1 MKNTLGNKIDHV
13 ESMTVKTERTLYSD
27 FCSVSTYYTRNKR
40 FPQRTRTILA
50 LESSCW
56 QETSRRQEEVEEEE
70 EEEKEERKEEEEEEE
85 EAVSPLRAPG
95 PSKKQSFERVWLQSR
110 LAQTTTRTITST
122 STTTTM
128 SCRESWDNASSPL
141 SVPRSL
147 RWRVLLEEGK
157 GGTPSVAYVDAAGAA
172 DDGGE
177 NRSATEGRETRRS
190 REDEHHLH
198 PQQCPSL
205 VH

>member
-13 ESMTVKTERTLYSD
+13 ESTTVKTESTLYSD

-56 QETSRRQEEVEEEE
+56 QETSRRQEEVEEEEEEE

-172 DDGGE
+172 DDGGGNTGE
-177 NRSATEGRETRRS
+177 RGRKEYKKE
-190 REDEHHLH
+190 RER
-198 PQQCPSL
+198 
-205 VH
+205 